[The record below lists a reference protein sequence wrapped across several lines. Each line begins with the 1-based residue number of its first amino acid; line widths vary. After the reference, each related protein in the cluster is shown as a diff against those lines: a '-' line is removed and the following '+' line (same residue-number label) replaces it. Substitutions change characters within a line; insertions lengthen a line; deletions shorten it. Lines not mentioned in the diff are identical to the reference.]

1 MNDVG
6 WRRAIVPGVLLA
18 VVLVRSLIPGS
29 DAAGTIGLVLC
40 EALLLYIGYG
50 AVIRTASPT
59 VYAFLAR
66 A

>member
-6 WRRAIVPGVLLA
+6 WRRAIVPGVLIAML
-18 VVLVRSLIPGS
+18 LVRSIIPGS
-29 DAAGTIGLVLC
+29 DPARTIGLVFC
-40 EALLLYIGYG
+40 EALVLYVGYG
-50 AVIRTASPT
+50 AVIRTTSPT